1 MRLLSCSSAVLLALS
16 ALVAGCGGGNAG
28 TSLPSNQLSAST
40 MMVNGA
46 GPGAMPSCPAPAN
59 PLQSVNAVQ
68 GAGKLS
74 PLAGQQVSVRG
85 VVTGDFQAASQLNGF
100 FIQQPVPDQDG
111 KTSEGIFVYAPASAT
126 PVKAGQYVQVSGT
139 VEEFKSGS
147 TDPERATQISQL
159 SRVDLCG
166 SGPVIK
172 ARKLALPVASL
183 DELEALEGMLVEV
196 TAPLT
201 VTDTYTLG
209 RYGELRLSANG
220 RLYQQNNHPVL
231 TDRAAIADLNARSQI
246 LLDDGAAISNPTPIP
261 YLSASDNSGTRRVG
275 DTVTNV
281 RGVLTWGFDAW
292 RIEPTQ
298 APTFT
303 PANPRTAAPAAVG
316 GSLRAGSLNVLN
328 YFTTLNQR
336 GANSS
341 AELKRQRDKLVSTI
355 VALDADV
362 LGLMEI
368 ENTATVS
375 LADLVAAVNAK
386 TGASTYAL
394 VNSGTPGTDAIK
406 VAMIYKPARVSLIG
420 QPQVPADPDFGVD
433 GGLRPPV
440 AQRFAAI
447 DNNGSFWF
455 VVNHLK
461 SKGSCP
467 SSASSVDRDDGQGC
481 WNVSRVRQASALNKW
496 VGQLVA
502 NSGEADVLMVG
513 DFNAYLHEDPIKT
526 IEAAGFEDLLK
537 RLPASDRY
545 TYVFNGES
553 GALDHGLASSK
564 LSAQV
569 TGVTVWHINADEP
582 IALDYNTEFKTDDRY
597 AVTPYRSSDH
607 DPVLVGLNL
616 TADAAIIEPVLSA
629 TLPTVGQ
636 AGIATT
642 VNDINAVLSK
652 GATSGTL
659 SINHGDGSAT
669 QVLAL
674 NATTASFTYASAGT
688 FALRLQLDDSN
699 GKRVAIDGQVVV
711 SAALA
716 PSTGSDVFFSEY
728 VEGSG
733 NNKAI
738 ELFNPTAAAVDLTLY
753 RIKLFSNGAG
763 SASQTL
769 PLTGSLAAGA
779 TLVVHHGAFA
789 NPAAIAGTKIASS
802 SIANFNGDD
811 ALTLEKNGSVIDA
824 IGQVGFDPGSEWV
837 AGTASTL
844 NRTLRRKSGITGG
857 SIPPNAPAFWDIALE
872 WDAFAS
878 DTFDGLGRR

>member
-1 MRLLSCSSAVLLALS
+1 MRRRSCSSIVLLALS
-16 ALVAGCGGGNAG
+16 VLVAGCGGG
-28 TSLPSNQLSAST
+28 SIPSPENQLSAAV
-40 MMVNGA
+40 MRVG

-59 PLQSVNAVQ
+59 TLTSINDVQ

-74 PLAGQQVSVRG
+74 ALAGQSVSVRG

-111 KTSEGIFVYAPASAT
+111 KTSEGIFVYAPAFAT
-126 PVKAGQYVQVSGT
+126 PVTAGQYVQVSGT

-147 TDPERATQISQL
+147 TDPERATQIGQL
-159 SRVDLCG
+159 TGVNVCG
-166 SGPVIK
+166 SGPLIK
-172 ARKLALPVASL
+172 PRKLVLPVASL
-183 DELEALEGMLVEV
+183 DELEALEGMLVEI
-196 TAPLT
+196 TQPLT

-220 RLYQQNNHPVL
+220 RLFQQNNHPTL
-231 TDRAAIADLNARSQI
+231 SDRAAIADLNARSQI
-246 LLDDGAAISNPTPIP
+246 LLDDGAAISNPKPIP
-261 YLSASDNSGTRRVG
+261 YLTAGDSSGTRRVG
-275 DTVTNV
+275 DTVTNL
-281 RGVLTWGFDAW
+281 RGVLTWNFDAW
-292 RIEPTQ
+292 RIQPIQ

-303 PANPRTAAPAAVG
+303 PANARPSAPAAVG
-316 GSLRAGSLNVLN
+316 GTLRAGSLNVLN

-336 GANSS
+336 GANSNL
-341 AELKRQRDKLVSTI
+341 ELARQRDKLVTTI
-355 VALDADV
+355 AGLDADV

-368 ENTATVS
+368 ENNPTVS
-375 LADLVAAVNAK
+375 LADLIAAVNARM
-386 TGASTYAL
+386 GANTYAL

-406 VAMIYKPARVSLIG
+406 VAMIYKPARVSLTG
-420 QPQVPADPDFGVD
+420 QPQVPVDPDFAVD

-447 DNNGSFWF
+447 DNNGGFWF

-467 SSASSVDRDDGQGC
+467 SSASSVDREQGQGC

-502 NSGEADVLMVG
+502 SSGEADVLMVG
-513 DFNAYLHEDPIKT
+513 DFNAYLNEDPIKT
-526 IEAAGFEDLLK
+526 IESAGYEDLLK
-537 RLPASDRY
+537 RLPATDRY

-564 LSAQV
+564 LTSQV
-569 TGVTVWHINADEP
+569 SGVAVWHINADEP

-597 AVTPYRSSDH
+597 AVTPFRSSDH

-616 TADAAIIEPVLSA
+616 TADPVIIEAVLSA

-636 AGIATT
+636 AGLPAT
-642 VNDINAVLSK
+642 VSDISTTLSK

-659 SINHGDGSAT
+659 SLNWGDGSAT

-674 NATTASFTYASAGT
+674 NATTASHTYASAGT
-688 FALRLQLDDSN
+688 FALRVQLDDSN
-699 GKRVAIDGQVVV
+699 GKQAVLNGSVLI
-711 SAALA
+711 SAAPA
-716 PSTGSDVFFSEY
+716 PSAGSDVLFSEY
-728 VEGSG
+728 VEGSS

-753 RIKLFSNGAG
+753 RVKLFSNGA
-763 SASQTL
+763 STASQTL
-769 PLTGSLAAGA
+769 PLTGTLAAGA
-779 TLVVHHGAFA
+779 TLVIHHALFA
-789 NPAAIAGTKIASS
+789 DTSVISGTKIASS

-811 ALTLEKNGSVIDA
+811 AITLEKNGSIIDA
-824 IGQVGFDPGSEWV
+824 FGQVGFDPGTQWV
-837 AGTASTL
+837 SGTTATL
-844 NRTLRRKSGITGG
+844 DRTLRRKSGITAG
-857 SIPPNAPAFWDIALE
+857 SIPPNAPAPWDITLE
-872 WDAFAS
+872 WDSFPIN
-878 DTFDGLGRR
+878 TFDGLGKR

>member
-1 MRLLSCSSAVLLALS
+1 MRLLSCSSTVLLALS
-16 ALVAGCGGGNAG
+16 VLLAGCGGGTAG
-28 TSLPSNQLSAST
+28 NPSPGNQLSAAV
-40 MMVNGA
+40 MRAG
-46 GPGAMPSCPAPAN
+46 GPGAMPACPAPAN
-59 PLQSVNAVQ
+59 PLASINEVQ

-74 PLAGQQVSVRG
+74 ALAGQLVSVRG
-85 VVTGDFQAASQLNGF
+85 VVTGDFQRANQLNGF

-126 PVKAGQYVQVSGT
+126 PVAAGQYVQVSGT

-147 TDPERATQISQL
+147 TDPERATRISQL
-159 SRVDLCG
+159 SRVDVCG
-166 SGPVIK
+166 AGPIIK
-172 ARKLALPVASL
+172 ARKLDLPVASL
-183 DELEALEGMLVEV
+183 DELEALEGMLVEI
-196 TAPLT
+196 TRPLT

-220 RLYQQNNHPVL
+220 RLYQQNNHPTL
-231 TDRAAIADLNARSQI
+231 TGRAAIADLNARSQI

-261 YLSASDNSGTRRVG
+261 YLTASDSSGTRRVG
-275 DTVTNV
+275 DMVTNL

-292 RIEPTQ
+292 RIEPIQT
-298 APTFT
+298 PTFT
-303 PANPRTAAPAAVG
+303 PANARTNAPAAVG
-316 GSLRAGSLNVLN
+316 GRLRAGSLNVLN

-336 GANSS
+336 GANS
-341 AELKRQRDKLVSTI
+341 AVELVRQRDKLVTTI
-355 VALDADV
+355 AGLDADV

-368 ENTATVS
+368 ENNPTVS
-375 LADLVAAVNAK
+375 LTDLIAAVNAK
-386 TGASTYAL
+386 MGANTYAL

-406 VAMIYKPARVSLIG
+406 VAVIYKPARVNLVG
-420 QPQVPADPDFGVD
+420 QPQVPTDPDFSVD

-467 SSASSVDRDDGQGC
+467 SGAGSVDRDDGQGC

-496 VGQLVA
+496 VGQLVTS
-502 NSGEADVLMVG
+502 SGEADVLMVG
-513 DFNAYLHEDPIKT
+513 DFNAYLNEDPIKT
-526 IEAAGFEDLLK
+526 IESAGYEDLLK
-537 RLPASDRY
+537 RLPATDRY

-564 LSAQV
+564 LVSQV
-569 TGVTVWHINADEP
+569 SGVTVWHINADEP
-582 IALDYNTEFKTDDRY
+582 IALDYNTGFKTDDRY
-597 AVTPYRSSDH
+597 AVTPFRSSDH

-616 TADAAIIEPVLSA
+616 TADAAIVEPVLSA

-636 AGIATT
+636 AGLATT
-642 VNDINAVLSK
+642 VSDISAILSK

-659 SINHGDGSAT
+659 SINWGDGSAT
-669 QVLAL
+669 RVLAL

-699 GKRVAIDGQVVV
+699 GKQTALNGSVVV
-711 SAALA
+711 SAAPP
-716 PSTGSDVFFSEY
+716 PSAGSDVFFSEY
-728 VEGSG
+728 VEGSS

-753 RIKLFSNGAG
+753 RVKLFSNGAS

-769 PLTGSLAAGA
+769 PLTGTLAPGA
-779 TLVVHHGAFA
+779 TLVIHHAAFGD
-789 NPAAIAGTKIASS
+789 PSVISGTKIASS

-811 ALTLEKNGSVIDA
+811 ALTLEKNGSIIDA
-824 IGQVGFDPGSEWV
+824 IGQVGFDPGTQWV
-837 AGTASTL
+837 SGAASTL
-844 NRTLRRKSGITGG
+844 DRTLRRKSGITAG
-857 SIPPNAPAFWDIALE
+857 SIPPNAPAPWDITLE
-872 WDAFAS
+872 WDSFPIN
-878 DTFDGLGRR
+878 TFDGLGKR

>member
-1 MRLLSCSSAVLLALS
+1 M
-16 ALVAGCGGGNAG
+16 LVG
-28 TSLPSNQLSAST
+28 
-40 MMVNGA
+40 GA
-46 GPGAMPSCPAPAN
+46 GPGAMPACPAPAHA
-59 PLQSVNAVQ
+59 LKTVNAVQ
-68 GAGKLS
+68 GPGKLS
-74 PLAGQQVSVRG
+74 ALAGQLVSVRG
-85 VVTGDFQAASQLNGF
+85 VVTGDFQAANRLNGF
-100 FIQQPVPDQDG
+100 FLQQPVPDQDG
-111 KTSEGIFVYAPASAT
+111 ATSEGIFVYAPASAT
-126 PVKAGQYVQVSGT
+126 PVTVGQYVQVSGT
-139 VEEFKSGS
+139 VEEFNSGN

-159 SRVDLCG
+159 TRVDICG

-183 DELEALEGMLVEV
+183 AELEALEGMLVEI
-196 TAPLT
+196 TQPLT

-220 RLYQQNNHPVL
+220 RLYQQNNHPTL
-231 TDRAAIADLNARSQI
+231 TDRAAISDLNARSQI

-261 YLSASDNSGTRRVG
+261 YLSASDSSGTRRVG
-275 DTVTNV
+275 DTVTSV

-298 APTFT
+298 AATFT
-303 PANPRTAAPAAVG
+303 PANPRTVAPAAVG

-341 AELKRQRDKLVSTI
+341 AELARQRDKLVTTI
-355 VALDADV
+355 AGLDADV

-386 TGASTYAL
+386 MGANTYAL

-406 VAMIYKPARVSLIG
+406 VAVIYKPARVSVVG
-420 QPQVPADPDFGVD
+420 QPQVPTDPDFAVD

-440 AQRFAAI
+440 AQRFAARA
-447 DNNGSFWF
+447 NNGSFWF

-467 SSASSVDRDDGQGC
+467 ASASSVDRDDGQGC
-481 WNVSRVRQASALNKW
+481 WNASRVRQATALNKW
-496 VGQLVA
+496 VAQLVA
-502 NSGEADVLMVG
+502 GSGEADVLMVG
-513 DFNAYLHEDPIKT
+513 DFNAYLNEDPIRT

-564 LSAQV
+564 LAAQV

-597 AVTPYRSSDH
+597 AVTPFRSSDH

-616 TADAAIIEPVLSA
+616 NADATIFEPVLGA
-629 TLPTVGQ
+629 TLPVTGQ
-636 AGIATT
+636 AGSATT
-642 VNDINAVLSK
+642 ISDISAMLSN
-652 GATSGTL
+652 GAASGTL
-659 SINHGDGSAT
+659 GVDWGDGSAV
-669 QVLAL
+669 QMLAL
-674 NATTASFTYASAGT
+674 NATTAAKTYASAGT
-688 FALRLQLDDSN
+688 YALRLQLDDSN
-699 GKRVAIDGQVVV
+699 GKRVTLNGSVVI
-711 SAALA
+711 SAAPA
-716 PSTGSDVFFSEY
+716 PSAGSDVFFSEY
-728 VEGSG
+728 VEGTS

-738 ELFNPTAAAVDLTLY
+738 ELYNPTTLAIDLALY
-753 RIKLFSNGAG
+753 RIKLFSNGAS
-763 SASQTL
+763 SASQTF
-769 PLTGSLAAGA
+769 PLTGTLAAGA
-779 TLVVHHGAFA
+779 TLVVYHGAFG
-789 NPAAIAGTKIASS
+789 NPAAIGGTKIASS

-824 IGQVGFDPGSEWV
+824 IGQVGVDPGTEWTS
-837 AGTASTL
+837 GTASTL
-844 NRTLRRKSGITGG
+844 NRTLRRKSAITGG
-857 SIPPNAPAFWDIALE
+857 SIPPNAPAFWDVALE
-872 WDAFAS
+872 WNVFPV
-878 DTFDGLGRR
+878 DTFDGLGTR